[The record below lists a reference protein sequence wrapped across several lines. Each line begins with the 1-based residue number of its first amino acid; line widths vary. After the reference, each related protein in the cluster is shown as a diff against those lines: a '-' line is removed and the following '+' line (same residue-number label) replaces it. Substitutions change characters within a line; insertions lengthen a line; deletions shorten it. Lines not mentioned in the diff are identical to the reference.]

1 MSHGSSFVQSSLVRF
16 CVLAGFLGGAVG
28 QSACVVE
35 DDPELREAVWIG
47 PEQGANELVPDLEP
61 NYLDEQEAQDVFGAL
76 DQEEV
81 DVYGP
86 FGEELDDL
94 VAEPDLQLA
103 SWTQWYDRDNP
114 SGNGDYEN
122 RSLQAGVCA
131 SPSGVEC
138 RTVSGLALWQTG
150 EVVTCST
157 NAGFICVNADQPD
170 GDCDYDYKVRFLC
183 PDACVPATCGFGDCG
198 IISDGCGGIINCG
211 PCNPTCIIGYCSD
224 GSCCGPLG
232 QCNNGGPCLYL

>member
-1 MSHGSSFVQSSLVRF
+1 MNHSSSYIRSSLVRL
-16 CVLAGFLGGAVG
+16 CVAAGLLGSSAGL
-28 QSACVVE
+28 SACVV
-35 DDPELREAVWIG
+35 DDDAELREAVWIG

-61 NYLDEQEAQDVFGAL
+61 NYFDEQEARDVLGDL
-76 DQEEV
+76 DPEDQEI
-81 DVYGP
+81 DGP
-86 FGEELDDL
+86 LGDDIDGL
-94 VAEPDLQLA
+94 VAEADLQLA

-150 EVVTCST
+150 EVVTCSA
-157 NAGFICVNADQPD
+157 NAGLICVNANQPD

-183 PDACVPATCGFGDCG
+183 PDTCNPNTCSPLDCG
-198 IISDGCGGIINCG
+198 NISDGCGGTINCG
-211 PCNPTCIIGYCSD
+211 PCDTCFIGYCSD

-232 QCNNGGPCLYL
+232 QCLNGGPCLYL

>member
-1 MSHGSSFVQSSLVRF
+1 MSHSSSHIRSSLARL
-16 CVLAGFLGGAVG
+16 CVAAGLLGGSAG
-28 QSACVVE
+28 LSACVVE
-35 DDPELREAVWIG
+35 DDADLREAVWIG

-61 NYLDEQEAQDVFGAL
+61 NYFDEQEAQDVLGDL
-76 DQEEV
+76 DPDDQEIE
-81 DVYGP
+81 GP
-86 FGEELDDL
+86 IGDDINDL
-94 VAEPDLQLA
+94 VTEADLQFA

-150 EVVTCST
+150 EVVTCSA
-157 NAGFICVNADQPD
+157 NAGLICVNANQPD

-183 PDACVPATCGFGDCG
+183 PDTCNPNTCAPFQCG
-198 IISDGCGGIINCG
+198 NIPDGCGGTINCG
-211 PCNPTCIIGYCSD
+211 ACDTCLIGYCSD
-224 GSCCGPLG
+224 GSCCGPSG
-232 QCNNGGPCLYL
+232 QCLNGGPCLYI